1 MKIIGITGRARTGK
15 DTLAGFLVENHGFAK
30 ITLAGPI
37 RRFVGE
43 LTGLTEAEL
52 TDGPLK
58 EAPLAWLG
66 GVSPRRMM
74 QTLGTEWGRN
84 TIADEL
90 WLLVAQRQIEQA
102 KRDGKAGVVI
112 SDVRFDN
119 EAQFVKALGGRIVRL
134 QRYGAAAVASHVSEA
149 GVAEELVSFTFENDG
164 PRHALASFA
173 EMLSGAAWARMW
185 AALQPE

>member
-1 MKIIGITGRARTGK
+1 MKIIGITGRARSGK
-15 DTLAGFLVENHGFAK
+15 DTLAGYLVDNHGFAK

-37 RRFVGE
+37 RRFIGE
-43 LTGLTEAEL
+43 LTGLSEAEL

-84 TIADEL
+84 MIADEL
-90 WLLVAQRQIEQA
+90 WLLVAQREIEKA
-102 KRDGKAGVVI
+102 KRNGMAGVVI

-119 EAQFVKALGGRIVRL
+119 EAEFVKALGGHVFEISR
-134 QRYGAAAVASHVSEA
+134 GAAPAVGAHVSEA
-149 GVAEELVSFTFENDG
+149 GVSDHLVDDGFSNNGPKHELA
-164 PRHALASFA
+164 RLAAFLA
-173 EMLSGAAWARMW
+173 G
-185 AALQPE
+185 

>member
-1 MKIIGITGRARTGK
+1 MKIIGITGRARSGK
-15 DTLAGFLVENHGFAK
+15 DTLAGYLVENHGFAK

-43 LTGLTEAEL
+43 LTGLSEAEL

-84 TIADEL
+84 MIADEL
-90 WLLVAQRQIEQA
+90 WLLVAQRQIELA
-102 KRDGKAGVVI
+102 KRNGMAGVVI

-119 EAQFVKALGGRIVRL
+119 EAEFVRALGGRIVGLLRDGS
-134 QRYGAAAVASHVSEA
+134 GAVEAHVSEA
-149 GVAEELVSFTFENDG
+149 GVDSRLVDATFQNSG
-164 PRHALASFA
+164 PRHLLAAFA
-173 EMLSGAAWARMW
+173 AEIAG
-185 AALQPE
+185 